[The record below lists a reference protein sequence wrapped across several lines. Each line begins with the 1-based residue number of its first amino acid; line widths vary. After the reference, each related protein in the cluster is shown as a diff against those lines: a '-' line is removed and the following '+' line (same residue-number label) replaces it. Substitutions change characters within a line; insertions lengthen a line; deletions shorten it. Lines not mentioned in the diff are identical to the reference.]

1 MFTLLWR
8 IVPGNT
14 TTKAIVSLLVALVI
28 LLVLME
34 VVYPYVEPILFPPSA
49 NTLGE

>member
-8 IVPGNT
+8 VIPGNT
-14 TTKAIVSLLVALVI
+14 TTKAIVCLFVALII

-34 VVYPYVEPILFPPSA
+34 VVYPYIEPILFPPSA

>member
-14 TTKAIVSLLVALVI
+14 TTKGVVSLFVALVVFLI
-28 LLVLME
+28 LMQ
-34 VVYPYVEPILFPPSA
+34 VVFPYIEPILFPPSA
-49 NTLGE
+49 NTMGE